1 MRLKAF
7 GYFIELANVGS
18 FYAASRN
25 LGISQQ
31 GLSRAIGALE
41 EELGA
46 VLLERSRRG
55 VHLTER
61 GKVFLGYAKKMLA
74 LQDSMMDELRSF
86 GGDGSS
92 SKNRIKVYVSYYSA
106 QIAAMDPD
114 YVKMLSQGSFYVEE
128 PFERL
133 MRRAVSSDGND
144 LVYLDVHPY
153 SMQKI
158 LDNPDVQYVPTLKT
172 QFGILWKEDSKFAG
186 RDLISCS
193 EVADRPIAV
202 NTFREMSYYTEWLFR
217 DCPLQDIRMGTTSS
231 KMLLEYVKSSES
243 AIEIFDSFSY
253 FLAKRF
259 GADSAAGLGF
269 TPFVTSDAT
278 CSVGFVFPKKAA
290 LSTRAQRST
299 QLLAG
304 LLRKNCEE
312 YFKEYPLD

>member
-7 GYFIELANVGS
+7 RYFVELANAGS

-41 EELGA
+41 SELGV
-46 VLLERSRRG
+46 VLLERSGRG
-55 VHLTER
+55 VSLTEK

-74 LQDSMMDELRSF
+74 LQDSMMEELRPF
-86 GGDGSS
+86 GGEDVSAES
-92 SKNRIKVYVSYYSA
+92 RIKVYVSYYSA

-114 YVKMLSQGSFYVEE
+114 YVRMLSQGSLYVEE

-133 MRRAVSSDGND
+133 MRRAVSSDGSD

-153 SMQKI
+153 SMQK
-158 LDNPDVQYVPTLKT
+158 LQDNPDVTYVPTLKT
-172 QFGILWKEDSKFAG
+172 QFGILWKEGSEFDG
-186 RDLISCS
+186 RDVVGCS

-217 DCPLQDIRMGTTSS
+217 DCPLQDVRMGTTSS
-231 KMLLEYVKSSES
+231 KMLLEYVKSSEN
-243 AIEIFDSFSY
+243 AIGIFDSFSY

-259 GADSAAGLGF
+259 GSESVAGLGF
-269 TPFVTSDAT
+269 TPFGTSDAS
-278 CSVGFVFPKKAA
+278 CSVGFVLPKKAT
-290 LSTRAQRST
+290 LSARAQRST

-304 LLRKNCEE
+304 FLRKNCEE

>member
-1 MRLKAF
+1 
-7 GYFIELANVGS
+7 
-18 FYAASRN
+18 
-25 LGISQQ
+25 
-31 GLSRAIGALE
+31 
-41 EELGA
+41 
-46 VLLERSRRG
+46 
-55 VHLTER
+55 
-61 GKVFLGYAKKMLA
+61 
-74 LQDSMMDELRSF
+74 
-86 GGDGSS
+86 
-92 SKNRIKVYVSYYSA
+92 
-106 QIAAMDPD
+106 
-114 YVKMLSQGSFYVEE
+114 
-128 PFERL
+128 

-243 AIEIFDSFSY
+243 AIAIFDSFSY